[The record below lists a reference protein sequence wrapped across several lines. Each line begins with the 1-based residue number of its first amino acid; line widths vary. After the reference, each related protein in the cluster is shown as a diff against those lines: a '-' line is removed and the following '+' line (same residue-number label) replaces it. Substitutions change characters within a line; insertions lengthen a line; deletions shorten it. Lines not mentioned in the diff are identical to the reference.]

1 MGRIG
6 RLIITE
12 VRLLSLTLS
21 FLAQVCV
28 SPVTLSFPVRD
39 AKPRL
44 AKLSHYTRPVP
55 PPPSPTS
62 QGHLWPRVFWGPGAG
77 CGVPGT
83 CRRRPTVCS
92 PAVRVLGFPGLPE
105 LGTRDRP
112 LLRILLACRTPRPR
126 QPAPFFRQPG
136 PRVTAGGGAGG
147 RQQSRGERSPGS
159 RFLPSRP
166 SGLSFSCGQ
175 TGANFP
181 APPSD
186 PARHPSDP
194 GGAGTCGRG
203 EVGWE
208 VEARGPQRRK
218 ENQPP
223 RNSYL
228 STPRAPRSSPRPW
241 PSRCGECCRSNSDLR
256 PPPSPDSLNFLEAD
270 AARKREKV

>member
-1 MGRIG
+1 MPEATYCALASRSCPGLSGTSRVGDAGPAGVEDSPRLQDPPDPGSRPLLPPTRTPGHRGRRRWG
-6 RLIITE
+6 PR
-12 VRLLSLTLS
+12 
-21 FLAQVCV
+21 
-28 SPVTLSFPVRD
+28 
-39 AKPRL
+39 AKPRRAL
-44 AKLSHYTRPVP
+44 
-55 PPPSPTS
+55 
-62 QGHLWPRVFWGPGAG
+62 
-77 CGVPGT
+77 
-83 CRRRPTVCS
+83 
-92 PAVRVLGFPGLPE
+92 PGLLIP
-105 LGTRDRP
+105 P
-112 LLRILLACRTPRPR
+112 K
-126 QPAPFFRQPG
+126 PA
-136 PRVTAGGGAGG
+136 
-147 RQQSRGERSPGS
+147 
-159 RFLPSRP
+159 L
-166 SGLSFSCGQ
+166 SGLSFPSGQ

-194 GGAGTCGRG
+194 RGAGTCGRG